1 VACIYNAKVLKIR
14 NTILIFGKHF
24 RIVIRLFFS
33 HDGNGNPRNLENDF
47 FLAGKERQAEA
58 PFTGKKKHFLKE
70 RLLHYTF
77 ISIGVQ

>member
-1 VACIYNAKVLKIR
+1 M
-14 NTILIFGKHF
+14 
-24 RIVIRLFFS
+24 RLFFS
-33 HDGNGNPRNLENDF
+33 PNSNGNPRNLENDF
-47 FLAGKERQAEA
+47 FLAGKERPAEA